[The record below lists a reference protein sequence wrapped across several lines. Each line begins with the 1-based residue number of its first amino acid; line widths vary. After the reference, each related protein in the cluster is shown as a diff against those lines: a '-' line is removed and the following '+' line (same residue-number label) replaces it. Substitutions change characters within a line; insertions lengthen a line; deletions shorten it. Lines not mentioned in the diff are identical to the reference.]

1 MRKTV
6 LITGG
11 NSGIG
16 LAIAHELAQRGANV
30 CLACRDQRKA
40 AAARDEIMQ
49 RTPGARVEIY
59 PLDLAS
65 FDAIHH
71 FVQAFS
77 ARHDKLHALI
87 NNAGA
92 VPTRQQFTAEG
103 FELQFGGNYLGP
115 FLLTH
120 RLMPLLQ
127 AAADEGGIG
136 QGDARIV
143 NMSSIAHTIG
153 RIDLDTAKGRKPYRV
168 LPAYAQSKL
177 GNLMFSNALARKLP
191 AGISS
196 QAMHPGGVASPLY
209 RDIPGWQYTVMKPFL
224 IGPERAGQLA
234 AELAL
239 DMSRRGET
247 GGYFSVQHPRILSRT
262 AQNQS
267 LQEALY
273 QQSCIWAEV
282 EPMPGTTAQ
291 VQMAA

>member
-6 LITGG
+6 VITGG

-16 LAIAHELAQRGANV
+16 LAIAHELAARGATV

-40 AAARDEIMQ
+40 AAARDEILQ
-49 RTPGARVEIY
+49 RTPGASIELY
-59 PLDLAS
+59 ELDLAS
-65 FDAIHH
+65 FDAIHR
-71 FVQAFS
+71 FVQTFS
-77 ARHDKLHALI
+77 SRHDKLHALI

-120 RLMPLLQ
+120 RLLPLLQ
-127 AAADEGGIG
+127 AVADEGGAG
-136 QGDARIV
+136 RGDARIV
-143 NMSSIAHTIG
+143 NLSSIAHTIG
-153 RIDLDTAKGRKPYRV
+153 RMDLDTAKGRKPYRV

-177 GNLMFSNALARKLP
+177 GNLLFSNTLARKLP

-209 RDIPGWQYTVMKPFL
+209 RDIPGWQYAVMKPFL

-239 DMSRRGET
+239 DASRRGET
-247 GGYFSVQHPRILSRT
+247 GGYFSIQHPRILSR
-262 AQNQS
+262 AARDEL
-267 LQEALY
+267 LQDALY
-273 QQSCIWAEV
+273 AQSCAWAEV
-282 EPMPGTTAQ
+282 APLGSMVRA
-291 VQMAA
+291 QMAA